1 MRKGYGVGF
10 WKAIRKDRDLVH
22 SKISFLVGNRDR
34 VTFWKDKWCEDNPLS
49 ATFPSLLALAISK
62 EAWVKGV
69 VESLLL

>member
-1 MRKGYGVGF
+1 M
-10 WKAIRKDRDLVH
+10 H
-22 SKISFLVGNRDR
+22 SKISFLVGNGDR
-34 VTFWKDKWCEDNPLS
+34 VKFWKDKWCEDNPLS